1 MDFLP
6 YILLFFLVFSLILNY
21 LYLSSKRNSL
31 EIVRDMG
38 IGYNLGNTFDSYEL
52 LKEINTPEEQITL
65 NGNTLPTK
73 NMIKKI
79 KKYGFKTIRFPVTW
93 MHFIDDY
100 GNIKFNWMNLIKEVV
115 DLIINENLY
124 CILNVYND
132 GNYGNWLSWGIE
144 AKDKYINLWTQ
155 IANEFK
161 DYNDYLIFESMDEA
175 FFYNYETFNFD
186 YDLLHNFNQA
196 FIDTIRNSG
205 VNNIERLLIVAGAY
219 EELDMTCSSDYKI
232 PVDPSNKLAVSIHYF
247 NPKRFTRDFYFEP
260 YSLIDNEGVEYYYE
274 PTLSWGNLEE
284 YFQIIT
290 DFEMINKIFVSK
302 GIPII
307 ISEAGVLTEQ
317 KKQLESIREYL
328 YIVFSISS
336 DFDGIMSCL
345 WDTSNKKFGDMN
357 FYNREN
363 DSWFDE
369 KLKENFIYISRG
381 KYIKLKDFFIKTRF
395 ETVTMTYIQGGIELK
410 IGNRK
415 ALKII
420 LNVRI
425 TGTLFINANFN
436 INSYD
441 SNGNSFQIKFE
452 KSDGKKQYDGTH
464 IFSIDIS
471 KIKCYN
477 YIIVSKDPKLN
488 QIKLN
493 NLTVEFEESFQSIDY
508 KAFKASISNYIY

>member
-21 LYLSSKRNSL
+21 LYLSSNRNSL

-38 IGYNLGNTFDSYEL
+38 IGYNLGNIFDSYEL
-52 LKEINTPEEQITL
+52 LKEINTPEDQITL

-100 GNIKFNWMNLIKEVV
+100 GNIKSDWRNLVKEVV
-115 DLIINENLY
+115 DLIINEKLY

-155 IANEFK
+155 IANEIK

-186 YDLLHNFNQA
+186 YDLLLNFNQA

-260 YSLIDNEGVEYYYE
+260 YSWIDNEGVEYYYE
-274 PTLSWGNLEE
+274 PTLNWGNLEE

-302 GIPII
+302 GIVII
-307 ISEAGVLTEQ
+307 ISEVGVLTEQ
-317 KKQLESIREYL
+317 KK
-328 YIVFSISS
+328 
-336 DFDGIMSCL
+336 
-345 WDTSNKKFGDMN
+345 T
-357 FYNREN
+357 
-363 DSWFDE
+363 
-369 KLKENFIYISRG
+369 
-381 KYIKLKDFFIKTRF
+381 
-395 ETVTMTYIQGGIELK
+395 
-410 IGNRK
+410 
-415 ALKII
+415 
-420 LNVRI
+420 VRI
-425 TGTLFINANFN
+425 N
-436 INSYD
+436 
-441 SNGNSFQIKFE
+441 
-452 KSDGKKQYDGTH
+452 
-464 IFSIDIS
+464 
-471 KIKCYN
+471 
-477 YIIVSKDPKLN
+477 
-488 QIKLN
+488 
-493 NLTVEFEESFQSIDY
+493 
-508 KAFKASISNYIY
+508 